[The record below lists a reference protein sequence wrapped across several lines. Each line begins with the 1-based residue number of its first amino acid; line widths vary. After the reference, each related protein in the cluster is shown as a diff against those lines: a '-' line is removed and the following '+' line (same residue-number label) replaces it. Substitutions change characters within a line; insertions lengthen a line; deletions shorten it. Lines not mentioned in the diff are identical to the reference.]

1 MYQFIGVLT
10 TTLNQMANGHIS
22 ITSIIFIGGIVIFS
36 GIAINMILKKSEIRR
51 TEKRQKYWS
60 EIKRMEDA
68 HRAHL
73 MEIYLNEKNN
83 RD

>member
-10 TTLNQMANGHIS
+10 TTFHQMANGHIS
-22 ITSIIFIGGIVIFS
+22 ITSIVFMGGIVILS
-36 GIAINMILKKSEIRR
+36 GIAVNTILKKLEIRR

-60 EIKRMEDA
+60 EIKCMEDA